1 MGLFTGY
8 LLYRAG
14 KKRAQREYAQWLEL
28 HEICRRCGRERME
41 HSTFLESCPPPK
53 P

>member
-14 KKRAQREYAQWLEL
+14 KKRAQRQLDDWLEL
-28 HEICRRCGRERME
+28 NEICDNCGYEKMFHSAFMDRCPE
-41 HSTFLESCPPPK
+41 PA
-53 P
+53 